1 MLDKLEEIKKAHTD
15 DEQVMEIID
24 RKIASF
30 EAERDLSQIWFH
42 VDMDAF
48 FASVEIR
55 DNPQLRGKPIAVGDM
70 SMITTSSY
78 EARKWGVR
86 SAMPGFIAKELC
98 PELIFVPPNF
108 AKYKEASKKTRQV
121 FGEYDPQFE
130 SWSLDEAALSLT
142 DYLTAHRHLTV
153 EDVVKEIQRK
163 IYDATQLTCSI
174 GVAANKRLAKIVTD
188 INKPNGYF
196 ILPSDAMVIKQFVS
210 QLPCRKIPGI
220 GKVTN
225 QLLAALKIEKVGQL
239 LEQRLIL
246 YKLFSERS
254 FDFFMRAALGL
265 GSTVHDENGP
275 RKSIGRQ
282 RTFKGLDQK
291 EKQLQLLRELC
302 ELVAKD
308 LKKEQLSAK
317 KVTVVYKT
325 VDFELKTKCQTLP
338 RYINTAEDI
347 FFFAH
352 KILSNE
358 MPLKLRLLGVRM
370 SAFKLTENSQNDLLA
385 TNQRQISK
393 FLHGRQ
399 PTKEK
404 NEIVPCEDKKDDDSH
419 DSSVTEENDYQDT
432 SSGNNDLDGLSP
444 SEIYKRLNKKM
455 KERISEMQETN
466 TNSGSKRSL
475 SVLEQTGPTKKRR
488 VLKGQQTL
496 EFFFQ
501 RKEGDSKSV

>member
-163 IYDATQLTCSI
+163 IYEC
-174 GVAANKRLAKIVTD
+174 V
-188 INKPNGYF
+188 
-196 ILPSDAMVIKQFVS
+196 
-210 QLPCRKIPGI
+210 
-220 GKVTN
+220 
-225 QLLAALKIEKVGQL
+225 LL
-239 LEQRLIL
+239 
-246 YKLFSERS
+246 
-254 FDFFMRAALGL
+254 
-265 GSTVHDENGP
+265 HN
-275 RKSIGRQ
+275 
-282 RTFKGLDQK
+282 
-291 EKQLQLLRELC
+291 
-302 ELVAKD
+302 
-308 LKKEQLSAK
+308 
-317 KVTVVYKT
+317 
-325 VDFELKTKCQTLP
+325 
-338 RYINTAEDI
+338 
-347 FFFAH
+347 
-352 KILSNE
+352 
-358 MPLKLRLLGVRM
+358 
-370 SAFKLTENSQNDLLA
+370 
-385 TNQRQISK
+385 
-393 FLHGRQ
+393 
-399 PTKEK
+399 
-404 NEIVPCEDKKDDDSH
+404 
-419 DSSVTEENDYQDT
+419 
-432 SSGNNDLDGLSP
+432 
-444 SEIYKRLNKKM
+444 
-455 KERISEMQETN
+455 
-466 TNSGSKRSL
+466 
-475 SVLEQTGPTKKRR
+475 
-488 VLKGQQTL
+488 
-496 EFFFQ
+496 
-501 RKEGDSKSV
+501 